1 MKIKKLSQKG
11 GKDSIGATSHEK
23 KKVFK
28 EIRRGGEKG
37 GEKDREKKRSN
48 LSSDR

>member
-11 GKDSIGATSHEK
+11 GKDFIGVIFYEK

-48 LSSDR
+48 LLSDR